1 MAWDVLDAN
10 SQAEILALF
19 PSQHMVL
26 DAGTENARPHIAAM
40 MNDDTFRGDC
50 ASYTENIKQGRHE
63 HDWLVS
69 AYNAHQKRKLGDY
82 DEFLLQKFYE
92 DWEVDLPE
100 SFRPRRDAHRRGQ
113 TRLESQEQGRGNGP
127 NPKAEN
133 GSDQPSVA
141 DQDVTMGEASPGVH
155 SG

>member
-1 MAWDVLDAN
+1 MAWDVLDPN
-10 SQAEILALF
+10 TQAEILALF

-26 DAGTENARPHIAAM
+26 DAGTENARPDIAAM

-100 SFRPRRDAHRRGQ
+100 SFRPRRDAVRRGQ
-113 TRLESQEQGRGNGP
+113 TGLDSQEQGQGNGL
-127 NPKAEN
+127 NGTVEN
-133 GSDQPSVA
+133 GSNRLSAA
-141 DQDVTMGEASPGVH
+141 DQDVTMGEASSGVPG
-155 SG
+155 G